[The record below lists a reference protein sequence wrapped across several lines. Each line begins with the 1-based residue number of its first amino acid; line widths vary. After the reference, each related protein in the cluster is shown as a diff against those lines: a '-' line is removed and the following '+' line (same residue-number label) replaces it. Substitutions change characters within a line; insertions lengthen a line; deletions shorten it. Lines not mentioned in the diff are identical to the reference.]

1 MRLPSDTVGCTHR
14 LDHLRREHDT
24 DAIKEDQDGQVTDGG
39 SRRARRIGELGKDHQ
54 NHCSNILS
62 AWIPD
67 HDARSHQLIGH
78 VFDDRPGGRYA
89 RRCARQ
95 HCAHWLPKRW
105 SLHLVCIGKTSGLSL
120 PAKAVA
126 IPVAVS
132 AFADEIYAA
141 PRSRAERAYPKLTH
155 YNKLD
160 SRTLCSMGTAEIFSE
175 EVRAGFRPLGK

>member
-1 MRLPSDTVGCTHR
+1 MTRMQSKRIKMDKLLTAVLDAHGGLENWAKTTRITARISCRLGYPIMMHVATSSSGMSLTISPRALRETMCSTTLRSLVDETV
-14 LDHLRREHDT
+14 
-24 DAIKEDQDGQVTDGG
+24 
-39 SRRARRIGELGKDHQ
+39 
-54 NHCSNILS
+54 
-62 AWIPD
+62 
-67 HDARSHQLIGH
+67 
-78 VFDDRPGGRYA
+78 
-89 RRCARQ
+89 
-95 HCAHWLPKRW
+95 
-105 SLHLVCIGKTSGLSL
+105 SLHLVCIGKTSWLSL

-132 AFADEIYAA
+132 AFPDEIYAA